1 MGMRRLVY
9 ALAGISIAVL
19 AADAALAGT
28 TSNRLTVTVT
38 VVAPGTLG
46 GTDLPP
52 GTSGVPSDV
61 PGDASG
67 QPAAP
72 PPDRPEASSPLPD
85 TATPPR

>member
-1 MGMRRLVY
+1 MSRLVY

-19 AADAALAGT
+19 AANAALAGT
-28 TSNRLTVTVT
+28 ASNRLTVSVT

-46 GTDLPP
+46 GANPPP
-52 GTSGVPSDV
+52 GPSGA

-67 QPAAP
+67 QPAAAP
-72 PPDRPEASSPLPD
+72 SPDRPETSSPHPE

>member
-1 MGMRRLVY
+1 MGMRRLAY
-9 ALAGISIAVL
+9 ALAGLSIAVL

-28 TSNRLTVTVT
+28 TTNRLTVTVT

-46 GTDLPP
+46 GTNLPP
-52 GTSGVPSDV
+52 GPSGAAE
-61 PGDASG
+61 DASG

-85 TATPPR
+85 TASPPR